1 MALMDTWSFGLG
13 VVVLEGR
20 RHLERTVVSWLTN
33 MNSIFFG
40 QTSFIV
46 HISNPILLCTPHCY
60 LHSLILI
67 PSPHLPRLVNGFVA
81 GRGRCVD
88 SCL

>member
-46 HISNPILLCTPHCY
+46 HISNPILLFTESNPDPFSPPASSREWLCRRTRTMCR
-60 LHSLILI
+60 LLSLT
-67 PSPHLPRLVNGFVA
+67 
-81 GRGRCVD
+81 
-88 SCL
+88 